1 MRSSPFA
8 LALALAL
15 AGCGMTDGARPTHL
29 DIVADF
35 DGDGRDD
42 HARLTDE
49 RDGFRR
55 TFAYL
60 DIWLADGRDAESAKF
75 KEGRW
80 IWIDHAKYRNLASI
94 MRRYGY

>member
-1 MRSSPFA
+1 MRA
-8 LALALAL
+8 LVLALLFAASCDT
-15 AGCGMTDGARPTHL
+15 GDRNVRIGID
-29 DIVADF
+29 ADF
-35 DGDGRDD
+35 DGDGRLD
-42 HARLTDE
+42 HAQLTDE

-60 DIWLADGRDAESAKF
+60 DVSLAAAPDVETAKY
-75 KEGRW
+75 KDGRW